1 MAVWIQQSGERKIV
15 HPKDGN
21 TFSLEELQEYVG
33 GYIERIV
40 LEDGRMLWM
49 DEEGK
54 LKRKEINIFATQLTR
69 GLVAND
75 DLIVGDTLLT
85 DPGEVE

>member
-15 HPKDGN
+15 APKDGK

-33 GYIERIV
+33 GYIERV

-54 LKRKEINIFATQLTR
+54 LKHKGINIFATQLTR
-69 GLVAND
+69 GLLAND

-85 DPGEVE
+85 DPSEVE